1 MQGDLVRTLKQRGAQ
16 KSEWEPYVKGLL
28 EMKKSLE
35 QMKIASNPISIDDLE
50 EEIAKQVI
58 NNNVYYFYYLFY
70 YIC

>member
-1 MQGDLVRTLKQRGAQ
+1 MRTLKQGGAQ
-16 KSEWEPYVKGLL
+16 KNEWEPYVKGLL

-35 QMKIASNPISIDDLE
+35 QMKIASNPISIDDLD

-58 NNNVYYFYYLFY
+58 NNNVYGFYYLFY

>member
-1 MQGDLVRTLKQRGAQ
+1 MYFKQTLTIKNIFFLQGDLVKSLKQGKAE

-50 EEIAKQVI
+50 KEISKQVI
-58 NNNVYYFYYLFY
+58 
-70 YIC
+70 